1 MDSNSNTAM
10 PRKNVLFLVSLPRT
24 PEFDK
29 YQPDIRQCAGSLE
42 GLGVTVYSE
51 ISERVLRTI
60 HHYDVVVVVSHLDED
75 TCELVLS
82 DSRMDIAT
90 FVNSLPEE
98 FDGILDFSSCYSAQ
112 WIAAIK
118 AKCQSCHVLG
128 AKGQTTLPFR
138 LYIYPYVMQVYL
150 GDESV
155 AYHEAYVAVQEFVK
169 REMQKNQPEPPG
181 SEAPQSAAPATKLGK
196 KHSTVYAPS
205 SVVRGE
211 AFMVQ
216 LFLHDESESTR
227 KITLQAKRIDP
238 NTRMVDTQELS
249 VKLKKGDKVAVKFS
263 TFSAQPDCFMID
275 EPVKIARWDGKLA
288 KFQFNVIVSEAFKA
302 SSFVGKLM
310 IEVDHEPV
318 GDCSFNISVSDRKD
332 DAPVPVQLT
341 PRDMQVE
348 GEEGRLQLKQ
358 HLQDNMRM
366 LLAQWERVAGDSNRA
381 DLKKALDTC
390 QLCIQLVENP
400 VLTEKVARPKKVFV
414 SSTCEAFMA
423 PFRESVRQAVAALK
437 MEPEMCD
444 DWPQT
449 GCNPTHVCCQKV
461 LDSDIYLGV
470 FGGRYGYVEPSLDS
484 SMTQVEYLT
493 ALSANKTM
501 LLFVLNPLNETDEPE
516 SAKIRQNEFINN
528 MKQSRILRTFTSAA
542 DLYELT
548 KNDLL
553 DFISKN

>member
-1 MDSNSNTAM
+1 MDNNSTMAM
-10 PRKNVLFLVSLPRT
+10 QPKNVLFLVLLPDA

-29 YQPDIRQCAGSLE
+29 YRPDIIRCADNLNA
-42 GLGVTVYSE
+42 LGVTVRSE
-51 ISERVLRTI
+51 ISENVLRTVCN
-60 HHYDVVVVVSHLDED
+60 YDVVVVVSHLDEE

-90 FVNSLPEE
+90 FVNNLPAE

-118 AKCQSCHVLG
+118 ERCPSCHVLG

-150 GDESV
+150 GDASL
-155 AYHEAYVAVQEFVK
+155 AYQDAYKVVQDFVK
-169 REMQKNQPEPPG
+169 HEMQK
-181 SEAPQSAAPATKLGK
+181 SQSDDAGQEEATKLGK

-205 SVVRGE
+205 TVVREE

-227 KITLQAKRIDP
+227 KITLQANRIDP
-238 NTRMVDTQELS
+238 STRLVETQELS
-249 VKLKKGDKVAVKFS
+249 VKLKKGDKIAVRFS
-263 TFSAQPDCFMID
+263 TFSAQPDCFLID
-275 EPVKIARWDGKLA
+275 EPVKTACWDGKLA
-288 KFQFNVIVSEAFKA
+288 KFQFNVIVSEAFKS
-302 SSFVGKLM
+302 SSFIGKLM
-310 IEVDHEPV
+310 IEVDHEPA
-318 GDCSFNISVSDRKD
+318 GDCSFTISIGNRQDN
-332 DAPVPVQLT
+332 APVPIELI
-341 PRDMQVE
+341 PRDLRAE
-348 GEEGRLQLKQ
+348 GEENRLLLKQ
-358 HLQDNMRM
+358 QLQENMKM
-366 LLAQWERVAGDSNRA
+366 LLSQWQVVIGESERA

-390 QLCIQLVENP
+390 QLCIKLVENP
-400 VLTEKVARPKKVFV
+400 VLTEKSVRPKKVFV

-423 PFRESVRQAVAALK
+423 PFRESVRKAVSSLK

-461 LDSDIYLGV
+461 LDSDIYLGI

-501 LLFVLNPLNETDEPE
+501 LLFILNPLNETDEPE
-516 SAKIRQNEFINN
+516 SAKERQKEFIGS
-528 MKQSRILRTFTSAA
+528 MKQSRILRTFSTAA